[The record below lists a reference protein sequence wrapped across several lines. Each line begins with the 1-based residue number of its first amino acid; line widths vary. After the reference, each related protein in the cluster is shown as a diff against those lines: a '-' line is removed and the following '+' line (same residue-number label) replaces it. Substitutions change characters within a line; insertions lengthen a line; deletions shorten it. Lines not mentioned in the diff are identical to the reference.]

1 MLKSKIA
8 FVTGAARGI
17 GKATAELFAQHGATI
32 YMNDILEEQ
41 LNESAKEI
49 AAKYNTEIIP
59 LPFDVTDMVAQ
70 KKAFQRIWSEH
81 KRLDIL
87 VNNAGLALS
96 ALIEM
101 NSKTDIERNFSV
113 NAVAVIEL
121 TQYAVRLM
129 KRNTINNDT
138 RGSIIN
144 ISSIAGTHG
153 NRGQIAYSGSKAAV
167 IGITK
172 STAKEL
178 SPFLIRVNAVAPGVI
193 ETRMLRE
200 ALTEQVVNDYIA
212 DNVGM
217 HRVGQAR
224 DIANAI
230 LFFASDASV
239 YVTGQVLGV
248 DGGFIL

>member
-1 MLKSKIA
+1 MLKDRIA
-8 FVTGAARGI
+8 FITGAARGI
-17 GKATAELFAQHGATI
+17 GKATAEIFAKQGAI
-32 YMNDILEEQ
+32 VYINDNREE
-41 LNESAKEI
+41 LLLKTAKEI
-49 AAKYNTEIIP
+49 AEKSGAEVIP
-59 LPFDVTDMVAQ
+59 LPFDVTDTAEQ
-70 KKAFQRIWSEH
+70 KKAFTRIWKER

-101 NSKTDIERNFSV
+101 NSKADIERNFAV

-121 TQYAVRLM
+121 TQYAAKLM
-129 KRNTINNDT
+129 KRNEIRNGT

-144 ISSIAGTHG
+144 ISSIAGVVG

-172 STAKEL
+172 SSAKEL
-178 SPFLIRVNAVAPGVI
+178 SEFLIRVNAIAPGVI
-193 ETRMLRE
+193 ETPMLRE
-200 ALTEQVVNDYIA
+200 ALTEQVINDYVSE
-212 DNVGM
+212 NVGM
-217 HRVGQAR
+217 HSVGQAE
-224 DIANAI
+224 DIANAV
-230 LFFASDASV
+230 LFFAEDASR